1 MVELIKEM
9 KSLADIIAAE
19 KINGNDIIGLAVLL
33 PETGT
38 KIVGMKSWFNGK
50 NAQKVEKVAKET
62 TTRKTTR
69 TASRMSYAEAED
81 AAEYIATKCN
91 GNKIAKAMSK
101 LSAYQKEKYTSRSL
115 ERFLRGESYSE
126 ISQKYFIVDE
136 RDKIVSILVDNKTV
150 LVER

>member
-9 KSLADIIAAE
+9 KSLADIISAE
-19 KINGNDIIGLAVLL
+19 KINGNDIIGLGVLL
-33 PETGT
+33 PETGI
-38 KIVGMKSWFNGK
+38 KIVETKAWFNGK
-50 NAQKVEKVAKET
+50 IAQTNEKVANKET
-62 TTRKTTR
+62 TTRKTSTR

-91 GNKIAKAMSK
+91 GNKITKAMSK

-136 RDKIVSILVDNKTV
+136 RDKIVSV
-150 LVER
+150 LC